1 MIIHIGNPYK
11 LFSSP
16 AAFYFVLTSQTI
28 WKKKINDTVEIF
40 GQVNLTDFEGY
51 IPHII
56 VLNKRRVHP
65 FREYNITK
73 YNTKLWD
80 QHMNF
85 QLKIAF

>member
-1 MIIHIGNPYK
+1 MTWLKY
-11 LFSSP
+11 L
-16 AAFYFVLTSQTI
+16 A
-28 WKKKINDTVEIF
+28 F
-40 GQVNLTDFEGY
+40 GQVNLKDFEGY

-85 QLKIAF
+85 QLKIAFLKFPSSKTSCNPCQMAS